1 MRPLPAVVGR
11 WGRIDILVNNAAFH
25 GTRVPF
31 LESAEA
37 EWRRIFEVNVIAAAA
52 LARSAARHMLE
63 TGSGGAIVN
72 VGSIQAAMP
81 VATYAAYVASK
92 GAVESLTRAL
102 AVELSAAGVRVN
114 AVTPGVIATEAF
126 QRTLSNSAAG
136 ASARPATARGPDGT
150 AGRGGGGDRVPRL
163 RRCFLHY
170 RIGPCGRR
178 RPASQPPSGSLRDR
192 LRHLPEEEREFLMA
206 RISLKNVAK
215 FYGDLQ
221 VLFDC
226 NLEIADHE
234 FVVLVGPSGS
244 GKTTLLRLIA
254 GLEHISGGDLF
265 FDDTRMNDVD
275 VGDRDIA
282 MVFQNYGLYP
292 HMSVYDNMAF
302 GLKRRKI
309 APDEID
315 RRVRGAAEM
324 LNMAPY
330 LQRKPRQM
338 SGGQRQRVALGR
350 AIVREPAVFL
360 LDEPLSNLDAHLRV
374 QMRGE
379 ILRVHR
385 AVTATAVY
393 VTHDQVEALTMGDRI
408 VVMNEGRI
416 QQVGTPD
423 ELYDA
428 PVNRFVAS
436 FIGTPAMG
444 FLDCR
449 VDGEAGDLTL
459 STETVRLRLDPA
471 QARSVAATGAG
482 RIDVGIRPERLTL
495 GEDPAADWLVRGR
508 VEVVEMLGSEQ
519 YVHFDVDGGSLTARV
534 SRDHPIRVEDEVTFS
549 GAAEHLHLF
558 DPETGRT
565 LS

>member
-1 MRPLPAVVGR
+1 
-11 WGRIDILVNNAAFH
+11 
-25 GTRVPF
+25 
-31 LESAEA
+31 
-37 EWRRIFEVNVIAAAA
+37 
-52 LARSAARHMLE
+52 
-63 TGSGGAIVN
+63 
-72 VGSIQAAMP
+72 
-81 VATYAAYVASK
+81 
-92 GAVESLTRAL
+92 
-102 AVELSAAGVRVN
+102 
-114 AVTPGVIATEAF
+114 
-126 QRTLSNSAAG
+126 
-136 ASARPATARGPDGT
+136 
-150 AGRGGGGDRVPRL
+150 
-163 RRCFLHY
+163 
-170 RIGPCGRR
+170 
-178 RPASQPPSGSLRDR
+178 
-192 LRHLPEEEREFLMA
+192 MA
-206 RISLKNVAK
+206 RISLKNVEK
-215 FYGDLQ
+215 FYGEAQ

-254 GLEHISGGDLF
+254 GLEHISGGDLY
-265 FDDTRMNDVD
+265 FDDTRVNDVD

-309 APDEID
+309 ASEEID

-324 LNMAPY
+324 LNMTPY

-374 QMRGE
+374 QMRAE

-385 AVTATAVY
+385 TVTATAVY

-408 VVMNEGRI
+408 VVMSEGRI

-428 PVNRFVAS
+428 PINRFVAS

-444 FLDCR
+444 FLDCQ
-449 VDGEAGDLTL
+449 VEGQGDAVTL
-459 STETVRLRLDPA
+459 VTGTARIRLDA
-471 QARSVAATGAG
+471 QQSKAVSESGSD

-495 GEDPAADWLVRGR
+495 GEDPAADWSVHGT
-508 VEVVEMLGSEQ
+508 VDVVEMLGSEQ
-519 YVHFDVDGGSLTARV
+519 YVHFSVDGGALTARV
-534 SRDHPIRVEDEVTFS
+534 SRDHPVRVEDQVTFS
-549 GAAEHLHLF
+549 GAARHLHLF
-558 DPETGRT
+558 DPKTGRT
-565 LS
+565 LV